1 MSIHPEI
8 KSEARR
14 LHAEGRGRNAIARE
28 LGISTRQ
35 VDNLAREMGLR
46 FDTARTR
53 AAARARRSAAAQ
65 DRDELAAGARRLAH
79 DVLARAVAADD
90 VLELRRLVM
99 VVLDLVNIDIR
110 LEEAVPPVTDRE
122 NNPDQVH
129 DEELAELSRM
139 IGMKRR
145 AVARS

>member
-1 MSIHPEI
+1 MSVRPEF
-8 KSEARR
+8 KSEVRR

-28 LGISTRQ
+28 LGVSTRQ
-35 VDNLAREMGLR
+35 VDNMAREMCLR
-46 FDTARTR
+46 FDSARTR

-90 VLELRRLVM
+90 VLELRRLVL
-99 VVLDLVNIDIR
+99 VVLDLVSIDTR
-110 LEEAVPPVTDRE
+110 LEEAVPPVSEWE

-129 DEELAELSRM
+129 DDELAELSRM
-139 IGMKRR
+139 IGMKHR
-145 AVARS
+145 AVAR